1 MIKGTSHNKFYL
13 SRIASKILVAVCL
26 FISFSFA
33 QQYPC
38 VQYQASTSYFNCSTV
53 DLPISRDGDC
63 IIQCS
68 YTGGRS
74 YYTYLRV
81 QYSTSYYGSLS
92 REECS
97 NYANY
102 CTNACDINPNLPA
115 CRNPETDCQDQ
126 GGVWEDGECKFI
138 DSTACDLYRAEC
150 EQYGGKFVGHPVST
164 DVSSTGCL
172 SHCSMCNSQAT
183 NNYRKAIA
191 ASCCSVGQ
199 VPPEDV
205 TRCYDDEIAGQP
217 DMGWSTFDCDNR
229 GDNDCSCDYLSD
241 NNASRYKSVCLDHE
255 FEEPNGDSGSS
266 SDGSSSGSGDS
277 TGLEPPYRDYYP
289 ILDTIRDTLNDIR
302 NYTKEIAECLR
313 YGTCKAFQQ
322 EGGDTTIVN
331 VDGGS
336 DSSYI
341 KKTNVKLDSL
351 YDAITS
357 GDSSIAKILKD
368 LDTSLVKAIGNVPTV
383 SDSNYIKSTADSIS
397 AANDTTRKWLK
408 RIADSLGVGTDS
420 LIAHLDSIVK
430 RIPDTLLDSIL
441 KYQQYSGDNFDSV
454 LYGKGKGFSL
464 IDSLID
470 STVKYLGEGTRS
482 LDSSIG
488 GIGDRLDSMYNGNGS
503 LPGDTSGSDIY
514 DGWIDGEES
523 DTTGNGYLIGLGF
536 IAQAGLNDTSLD
548 RIYGINSSSSIGDT
562 SIYSL
567 PSVDSLHLVLQESID
582 QDYQTLE
589 DTLKNYFDTLRNE
602 IQLINFDSAIIAP
615 LGMIVPNTNTCPVDC
630 FSIDLSGAGT
640 IYSSVKGLSWP
651 LCKSY
656 SAMGGLNVLQFIRLI
671 LRIVT
676 AIGCVYIGMWFI
688 AGKK

>member
-13 SRIASKILVAVCL
+13 VRIASKILVAVCL
-26 FISFSFA
+26 FLFIRPSYAWYCYTIQAGPVCSSNPNASQPSFPQTFDGRCFLGCETQVLYSFDRWA
-33 QQYPC
+33 TWSYSACKNWQAECANGEIKDPCEIYPS
-38 VQYQASTSYFNCSTV
+38 AA
-53 DLPISRDGDC
+53 G
-63 IIQCS
+63 
-68 YTGGRS
+68 
-74 YYTYLRV
+74 
-81 QYSTSYYGSLS
+81 
-92 REECS
+92 CS
-97 NYANY
+97 N
-102 CTNACDINPNLPA
+102 
-115 CRNPETDCQDQ
+115 PEKDCQDQ

-138 DSTACDLYRAEC
+138 DSTACEPFRAKC
-150 EQYGGKFVGHPVST
+150 ESQGGKFTGNLTTNGCYAYCNTCTSAYYNRQRNRFINACCGAGYAPPVDLDT
-164 DVSSTGCL
+164 AHCTG
-172 SHCSMCNSQAT
+172 QGIAT
-183 NNYRKAIA
+183 GPGMNYSDPLGCGGGVACDCKN
-191 ASCCSVGQ
+191 
-199 VPPEDV
+199 PEDDPASFNQYCV
-205 TRCYDDEIAGQP
+205 GDERYDEDSPGYDDDDIPP
-217 DMGWSTFDCDNR
+217 DSADVPRDTI
-229 GDNDCSCDYLSD
+229 
-241 NNASRYKSVCLDHE
+241 
-255 FEEPNGDSGSS
+255 
-266 SDGSSSGSGDS
+266 GSGEGDW
-277 TGLEPPYRDYYP
+277 EYNYYP
-289 ILDTIRDTLNDIR
+289 ILDTIRDSLVRAVVPSLRDI
-302 NYTKEIAECLR
+302 ASCLTA
-313 YGTCKAFQQ
+313 GTCVG
-322 EGGDTTIVN
+322 GGDTVIVN
-331 VDGGS
+331 VESS
-336 DSSYI
+336 DSVFI
-341 KKTNVKLDSL
+341 KQTNSKLDSV
-351 YDAITS
+351 YDVIRD
-357 GDSSIAKILKD
+357 GDSALISAVQSIP
-368 LDTSLVKAIGNVPTV
+368 VN

-430 RIPDTLLDSIL
+430 HIPDTLLDSIL
-441 KYQQYSGDNFDSV
+441 KYQRYAGDNFDSA

-470 STVKYLGEGTRS
+470 STVKYLGEGTLS
-482 LDSSIG
+482 LESSLNTVADSIG

-523 DTTGNGYLIGLGF
+523 DTTGNGYLIGLGS

-548 RIYGINSSSSIGDT
+548 RIYGTNSSSSIGDT

-567 PSVDSLHLVLQESID
+567 PSVDSLHSSLQQSIV

-615 LGMIVPNTNTCPVDC
+615 LGLKVPNTNTCPVDC
-630 FSIDLSGAGT
+630 FSIDLSGAGE